1 MISAETIYRYELCQS
16 CGGTGFINRYDTKSS
31 TSCYTLVTCP
41 ACAGTGRQIVLMKIQ
56 EDSLLDFYKYK

>member
-1 MISAETIYRYELCQS
+1 MIGEEAIYRYELCQS

-41 ACAGTGRQIVLMKIQ
+41 ACAGTGRQNSVDEIQ
-56 EDSLLDFYKYK
+56 EDSLLDFII